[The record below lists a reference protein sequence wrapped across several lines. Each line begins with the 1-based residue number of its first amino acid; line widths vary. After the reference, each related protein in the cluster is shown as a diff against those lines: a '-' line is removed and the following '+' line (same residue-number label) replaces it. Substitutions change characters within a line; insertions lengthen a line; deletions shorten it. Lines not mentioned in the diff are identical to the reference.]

1 MMLRRN
7 ASQATPQTVSPVLF
21 FAGDVVSSWGVVILS
36 ELRVCWE
43 FDLLDVSVQ
52 VVAKEMNEWIFRE
65 PLT

>member
-21 FAGDVVSSWGVVILS
+21 VAGDVVSSWGLVILS

-52 VVAKEMNEWIFRE
+52 VVAKEMNGYFESD
-65 PLT
+65 

>member
-21 FAGDVVSSWGVVILS
+21 VAGGVVSSWGLVILS

-52 VVAKEMNEWIFRE
+52 VVAKEMNGYFESD
-65 PLT
+65 